1 MNSNPKEL
9 GFRMG
14 AEWENHEAVWLAWPY
29 DTITFGSLNEK
40 EEKINTERL
49 GIVENIFRE
58 IIKALT
64 DSEEVRLLK
73 RDDVDYADVWT
84 RDYLPTFVKNKENKN
99 VAIKWIYNAYG
110 EKFAGLLKDNDVWAF
125 VNKKLNI
132 ETVETGVVLESGAI
146 ESNGSGV
153 LITTEECMSSRNLSR
168 EESELIFLKY
178 LGISKV
184 IWLKK
189 GLVNDHTDG
198 HIDELARF
206 VSPSKILCAFENDEK
221 EENYER
227 LVENFNILEN
237 AVDQNGNKFEIVK
250 LPMPHM
256 KYSNGK
262 KAPASYTNFYIS
274 NKVVLAPTFKD
285 SNDDKALQIIQSCFP
300 ERKVIPIDCSE
311 LIYGGGALHCI
322 TQQVPLN

>member
-9 GFRMG
+9 GFRMP

-40 EEKINTERL
+40 DEKINTERL

-58 IIKALT
+58 IIKALAG
-64 DSEEVRLLK
+64 SEEVRLLK
-73 RDDVDYADVWT
+73 KDDVDYADVWT

-110 EKFAGLLKDNDVWAF
+110 EKFAGLLKDDDVWSF

-206 VSPSKILCAFENDEK
+206 VSPSKILCAFEDDEK

-322 TQQVPLN
+322 TQQEPGI